1 MLQFSTTSEHFKIS
15 LLKMI
20 ASELSDCDGLQS
32 FHFHPKYLPD
42 HIHFFHT
49 LVRYSNLRGSNL
61 NKIMLVVICLKQKY
75 FSLEV

>member
-20 ASELSDCDGLQS
+20 ASELIVEGLQG
-32 FHFHPKYLPD
+32 FHFHPKYLPE

-49 LVRYSNLRGSNL
+49 LVRYNKLRGRSL
-61 NKIMLVVICLKQKY
+61 NKIVLVVICLKQKY